1 MSTASIRVRLPAL
14 RGYVLS
20 NQARILCIGKD
31 SGLLRSRCAVLS
43 HAGYDAQATMYS
55 DAENLLRTQEFDL
68 IILSAILNGEEKDRI
83 SAIVNGGTPILPLKK
98 LIFASELL
106 AEVEQRLRST
116 ERDSVA

>member
-1 MSTASIRVRLPAL
+1 
-14 RGYVLS
+14 VLS

-31 SGLLRSRCAVLS
+31 SGLLRSRCGVLS
-43 HAGYDAQATMYS
+43 HAGYDAQAVMYG

-68 IILSAILNGEEKDRI
+68 ILLSAILNDEEKDHI
-83 SAIVNGGTPILPLKK
+83 SGIVQGETPILPLKK

-116 ERDSVA
+116 QQNSVA